1 MFEKEKVSRDEVNEP
16 GLGAP
21 GQETEYAVVIK
32 KSIGDLIGTKLPAAG
47 DIIVSPEGDATC
59 LPMPG
64 LEEEDIK
71 TFLLNF
77 GPSFGKHVLKVSLHV
92 LLFELRSMFLNI
104 ARREVR

>member
-1 MFEKEKVSRDEVNEP
+1 MKLMNLDQEH
-16 GLGAP
+16 LGI
-21 GQETEYAVVIK
+21 QETEYAVVIK

-71 TFLLNF
+71 TFLLNLCYIKF
-77 GPSFGKHVLKVSLHV
+77 FSK
-92 LLFELRSMFLNI
+92 FLQI
-104 ARREVR
+104 